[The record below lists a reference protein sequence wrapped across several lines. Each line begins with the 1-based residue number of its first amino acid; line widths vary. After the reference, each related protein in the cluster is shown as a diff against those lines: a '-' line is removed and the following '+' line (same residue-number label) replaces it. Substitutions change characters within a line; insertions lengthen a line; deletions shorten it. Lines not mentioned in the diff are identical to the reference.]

1 MNSDA
6 DTLRG
11 FLLGLLDA
19 FSPTS
24 AAPSGGVGSGDP
36 AQGLQPEQL
45 GPSLDSR
52 PGSDGVP
59 ADGTATHTAVD
70 MPPLST
76 LGELPAVQTHFQS
89 LLKRRLQS
97 EIERRPP
104 LFPWESEL
112 QEYPLG
118 APTVSLASPWLAQL
132 RSLKLPTAL
141 PEAVLTRLLT
151 RCQTLAQ
158 AALQPGV
165 QLVQAV
171 EELFP
176 EQPETMNQIA
186 GLVLAAG
193 PARDGNSSRLQA
205 LENAFPAGYE
215 GANPQQQVT
224 LAMLAAN
231 EIFDALTLSVSAT
244 APTTERCWGNGPRS
258 PGSGGELWCRM
269 ACKISAQLPGPGSL
283 CLVGQGEPVAQPQA
297 GAVTLSLANPDLG
310 QFYPL
315 AVSLGTDE
323 PTTLTFTLVARPA

>member
-11 FLLGLLDA
+11 FLLGLLDS

-36 AQGLQPEQL
+36 AQGFQPERL
-45 GPSLDSR
+45 GASLESR

-59 ADGTATHTAVD
+59 ADGTATDIAVN
-70 MPPLST
+70 MPPLSA

-97 EIERRPP
+97 EIERHPP
-104 LFPWESEL
+104 LFPWETEL
-112 QEYPLG
+112 QEYPIG
-118 APTVSLASPWLAQL
+118 ATAPLVSPWLAQL
-132 RSLKLPTAL
+132 RSLQLPTAL
-141 PEAVLTRLLT
+141 PEAVLTRLLI

-165 QLVQAV
+165 QLIQAV
-171 EELFP
+171 DELFP

-193 PARDGNSSRLQA
+193 PARDGNSNRLQA
-205 LENAFPAGYE
+205 LKDAFPAGYE

-244 APTTERCWGNGPRS
+244 APTAERCWETAQGPLDLAVS
-258 PGSGGELWCRM
+258 YGADGLQ
-269 ACKISAQLPGPGSL
+269 ISAQLPGPGSL
-283 CLVGQGEPVAQPQA
+283 CLVGQGELVDQPQA
-297 GAVTLSLANPDLG
+297 GAATLSLAHPDLG

-315 AVSLGTDE
+315 EVSFGTDE
-323 PTTLTFTLVARPA
+323 PTTLTFTLVVRPA

>member
-132 RSLKLPTAL
+132 RSLKLPTTL

-244 APTTERCWGNGPRS
+244 APTAKRCWETAQGPLDLAVS
-258 PGSGGELWCRM
+258 YGAAGLQ
-269 ACKISAQLPGPGSL
+269 ISAQLPGPGSL